1 MLSALRFVGI
11 VNAAIWLGS
20 AVFLTFVVGPA
31 VFSPTMLELLSR
43 YHAGRVAQIL
53 LGRYFILQHVCGALA
68 VLHLVADWLY
78 AGRNPRRFGLWLLA
92 ILVGLGLVGG
102 FWFQPKMK
110 ELSTIKYAPTA
121 TPAQQEA
128 AGKSFGMWHGVSQ
141 AMNLV
146 MLGGVLVYFWRL
158 VKTEVP
164 AKFGRTSRLH
174 S

>member
-53 LGRYFILQHVCGALA
+53 LGRYFILLHLCSAIA
-68 VLHLVADWLY
+68 VMHLVADWLY

-102 FWFQPKMK
+102 FWFQPKLK
-110 ELSTIKYAPTA
+110 ELSNIRYATTS

-128 AGKSFGMWHGVSQ
+128 ATKSFGMWHGISQ
-141 AMNLV
+141 VVNVM

-158 VKTEVP
+158 VNTEVP
-164 AKFGRTSRLH
+164 AKFGRTPRLH